1 MRMIKDLE
9 SVVVQMLANSKTLL
23 PTIQLGILGAI
34 TAILQHD
41 RSNKTVSKL
50 FVNVLRCK

>member
-1 MRMIKDLE
+1 MIKDLE
-9 SVVVQMLANSKTLL
+9 SVVIQMLANSKTLL

-50 FVNVLRCK
+50 FVNVFRCK